1 MAVVTDWTT
10 RILGL
15 SSKQQQVR
23 TIKPADIPFQSYLDK
38 AYDKVRPN
46 LGPDLGNDRTRLAIS
61 VFLRSSGKDHIYA
74 GKFDNR
80 LHYSGSLI
88 KVAAMFAAYKLRAEA
103 KALANSGANF
113 ANETAFFAALKQQ
126 FNPAGAVQKIKDRY
140 TGTNPIRQRPTLPD
154 ILKVTGFGGAL
165 QVKFA
170 QSFYNGLATDDGFF
184 TAYKDILATLP
195 RDADDNPIQNA
206 TSRDAYAKIGH
217 MYRMIVPSDDCSAG
231 ECISRLSYPYIN
243 VKLMEKV
250 GDEDGFFDA
259 GLMKGIWLAGDY
271 IEDWCPA
278 AIKAKRQDF
287 VRIDTENDCDQ
298 TKDPPFCGSAE
309 NTTSKQMARFV
320 LKIITKELVEP
331 DSSGEMRDLLH
342 EAEQVGDISF
352 LDVDPDSHRST
363 GTIARQFDIDGTKI
377 GQGPIKPDPARGS
390 TRENPLEVRSEGMII
405 KWRFPPLPPLDPD
418 PDLKKK
424 FDDRKLT
431 GEIAVCWQ
439 NLSNRIPNTNG
450 LIDLLNKSIRSF
462 VEQVPLTSI

>member
-38 AYDKVRPN
+38 AYLKVRPN
-46 LGPDLGNDRTRLAIS
+46 LGPDLLDDRTRLAIS

-74 GKFDNR
+74 GKYDDQ
-80 LHYSGSLI
+80 LHYSGSLL

-113 ANETAFFAALKQQ
+113 ANETAFFEALKQQ
-126 FNPAGAVQKIKDRY
+126 FNPTGAVQKIKDRY
-140 TGTNPIRQRPTLPD
+140 TGTNPIRPRPTLRD
-154 ILKVTGFGGAL
+154 ILKVTGFGGPL
-165 QVKFA
+165 QVDFVE
-170 QSFYNGLATDDGFF
+170 SFYNGLATDHGFF
-184 TAYKDILATLP
+184 TAYKAILLTLP
-195 RDADDNPIQNA
+195 TDTDGNPIQNA
-206 TSRDAYAKIGH
+206 TSRAAYAKIGH

-250 GDEDGFFDA
+250 GDEDGFFDR
-259 GLMKGIWLAGDY
+259 GSMKGIWLAGDY

-287 VRIDTENDCDQ
+287 VRIDTKNDCDQ
-298 TKDPPFCGSAE
+298 TQDPPFCGSAE

-320 LKIITKELVEP
+320 LKIITRELVDP
-331 DSSGEMRDLLH
+331 DSSDEMRALLR
-342 EAEQVGDISF
+342 EAEAVGDISF
-352 LDVDPDSHRST
+352 LDHRLGRST
-363 GTIARQFDIDGTKI
+363 GAIARHFDIDGTKI

-439 NLSNRIPNTNG
+439 NLSNRIPDTDG